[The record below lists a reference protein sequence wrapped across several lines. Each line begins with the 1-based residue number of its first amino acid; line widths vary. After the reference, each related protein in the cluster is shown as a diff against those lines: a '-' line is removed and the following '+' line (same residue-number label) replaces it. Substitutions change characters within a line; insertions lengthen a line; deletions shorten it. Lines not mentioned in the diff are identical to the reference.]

1 MSGWLIFG
9 IVAVVVVALAVLTG
23 VSVGSDVNR
32 YLRMR
37 RM

>member
-1 MSGWLIFG
+1 LIFG
-9 IVAVVVVALAVLTG
+9 IVAVVVIALAVLAG
-23 VSVGSDVNR
+23 VSVGPDVNR